1 MSTLQERHVIR
12 TSSEIII
19 RRNKHHHQIET
30 QPSLRG
36 AGANVVCEVREN
48 VVCDLLARPPMLLT
62 AFPPFPLLF
71 EF

>member
-12 TSSEIII
+12 TSSEI
-19 RRNKHHHQIET
+19 ET
-30 QPSLRG
+30 QPSLHHHLRG

>member
-12 TSSEIII
+12 TSSA
-19 RRNKHHHQIET
+19 IET

-71 EF
+71 EFEILRLQRV